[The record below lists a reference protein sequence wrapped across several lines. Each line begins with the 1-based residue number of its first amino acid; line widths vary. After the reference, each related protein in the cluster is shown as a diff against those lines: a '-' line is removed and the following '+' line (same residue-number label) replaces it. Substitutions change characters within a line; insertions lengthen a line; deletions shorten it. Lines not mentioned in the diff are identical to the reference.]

1 MSDDRPRQHYNIT
14 LAVLA
19 LAALSYALLQTMVA
33 PALPAIQHE
42 LGASPTTVT
51 WVLTV
56 YLLSAS
62 IATPILGRLG
72 DIFGKERTLFAVL
85 SLFALGSV
93 IAALSTSLGLL
104 VAGRAVQGAGGAVFP
119 LAFGIIRDEFP
130 RERVATGIGLISATF
145 GIGGSAGLVLSGVI
159 VDHLSY
165 RWIFWF
171 GLVVVGIAMITTHL
185 FVPESPVKSPAR
197 IDFGGAALLSAGLT
211 CMLLAVSE
219 GNRWGWGSAQIIGLF
234 TAAVVVLAIWVRYE
248 QRVPEPMVDI
258 DLLRLR
264 GVWTTNLTAF
274 LIGYGM
280 FGSFILIPQ
289 FVQTPEAAG
298 YGFGVGVT
306 GAGLF
311 LLPSALVMLVAGP
324 LAGTLAGR
332 VGSKVP
338 LLIGTASAA
347 ASFALLA
354 ARHSEPWEVV
364 AAVVLLGFGIGMSFA
379 SMANLIV
386 EAVPQHQTGEATGM
400 NTIMRTVGGAF
411 GAQIAAA
418 IVADNIAPG
427 ARYAAESGFTT
438 AFIMGTVALVIALA
452 AASLIPGYRPRSRR
466 HGVPE
471 VGHAGGRLD
480 DARELEVPGQRRDVI
495 VEEPYPVTEQH
506 GDHV

>member
-1 MSDDRPRQHYNIT
+1 VTRAERRRNPTAPRQHYNVT

-33 PALPAIQHE
+33 PALPEIQHE
-42 LGASPTTVT
+42 LGATPATVT

-62 IATPILGRLG
+62 VTTPILGRLG
-72 DIFGKERTLFAVL
+72 DMFGKERMLVAVLVMFAVG
-85 SLFALGSV
+85 SL
-93 IAALSTSLGLL
+93 IAALSNSLALL
-104 VAGRAVQGAGGAVFP
+104 VAGRAVQGAAGAVFP

-145 GIGGSAGLVLSGVI
+145 GIGGGAGLVLSGLI

-171 GLVVVGIAMITTHL
+171 GLVVVIIATVATH
-185 FVPESPVKSPAR
+185 FYVPESPVKSPAR
-197 IDFGGAALLSAGLT
+197 IDFAGAALLSAGLT
-211 CMLLAVSE
+211 AMLLAVSE
-219 GNRWGWGSAQIIGLF
+219 GNRWGWGSAEILGLF
-234 TAAVVVLAIWVRYE
+234 AAAAILLVAWVRYE
-248 QRVPEPMVDI
+248 QRAPEPLVDI
-258 DLLRLR
+258 PLLRVR

-274 LIGYGM
+274 LIGFGM

-289 FVQTPEAAG
+289 FVQAPVSTG

-306 GAGLF
+306 GAGLYM
-311 LLPSALVMLVAGP
+311 LPSAAIMLVAGP
-324 LAGTLAGR
+324 LAGTLGTRA
-332 VGSKVP
+332 GSKLP

-347 ASFALLA
+347 LSFLFLSVAHDEGWQIVLA
-354 ARHSEPWEVV
+354 VS
-364 AAVVLLGFGIGMSFA
+364 LLGFGIGMSFA

-418 IVADNIAPG
+418 IVTNHIADG
-427 ARYAAESGFTT
+427 SRYASESGFTT
-438 AFIMGTVALVIALA
+438 AFVMGTITVTIAFLA
-452 AASLIPGYRPRSRR
+452 ATLIPGRGRAGLPADA
-466 HGVPE
+466 VPE
-471 VGHAGGRLD
+471 VSHPGGRL
-480 DARELEVPGQRRDVI
+480 REPGELEVAQRS
-495 VEEPYPVTEQH
+495 
-506 GDHV
+506 

>member
-1 MSDDRPRQHYNIT
+1 VSTTAAPRLHHNAT

-33 PALPAIQHE
+33 PALPEIQHE
-42 LGASPTTVT
+42 LGASPSTVT

-62 IATPILGRLG
+62 VTTPVLGRLG
-72 DIFGKERTLFAVL
+72 DMFGKEHMLVAVL
-85 SLFALGSV
+85 ALFALGSL
-93 IAALSTSLGLL
+93 IAALSGSLGLL

-130 RERVATGIGLISATF
+130 RDRVATGIGLISATF
-145 GIGGSAGLVLSGVI
+145 GIGGGAGLVLSGLI

-171 GLVVVGIAMITTHL
+171 GLVVVLIAMVATRL

-211 CMLLAVSE
+211 SLLIAVSE
-219 GNRWGWGSAQIIGLF
+219 GNRWGWGSAPTVDLF
-234 TAAVVVLAIWVRYE
+234 AGAAVVLAVWVLYERRVR
-248 QRVPEPMVDI
+248 EPLVDI
-258 DLLRLR
+258 ELLRVR

-274 LIGYGM
+274 LIGFGM

-289 FVQTPEAAG
+289 FVQTPESVG
-298 YGFGVGVT
+298 YGFGAGVT

-311 LLPSALVMLVAGP
+311 LLPSAAVMLVAGP
-324 LAGTLAGR
+324 LAGTLGSR
-332 VGSKVP
+332 VGSKLP
-338 LLIGTASAA
+338 LLIGTGSAA
-347 ASFALLA
+347 ASFLFLSVA
-354 ARHSEPWEVV
+354 HSEQWHIVT
-364 AAVVLLGFGIGMSFA
+364 AVFLLGFGIGLSFA

-386 EAVPQHQTGEATGM
+386 EAVPQRQTGEATGM

-418 IVADNIAPG
+418 IVTGHIAAGSP
-427 ARYAAESGFTT
+427 YAAESGFTT
-438 AFIMGTVALVIALA
+438 AFVMGTVATAVAMLA
-452 AASLIPGYRPRSRR
+452 ATLIP
-466 HGVPE
+466 
-471 VGHAGGRLD
+471 
-480 DARELEVPGQRRDVI
+480 RRDAGLSLAVAGRRG
-495 VEEPYPVTEQH
+495 EAA
-506 GDHV
+506 

>member
-1 MSDDRPRQHYNIT
+1 MSEATLEAPRQHHNVT

-33 PALPAIQHE
+33 PALPEIQHE
-42 LGASPTTVT
+42 LGASPATVT

-62 IATPILGRLG
+62 VTTPILGRLG
-72 DIFGKERTLFAVL
+72 DMFGKERMLVVVLGLFAVG
-85 SLFALGSV
+85 SL
-93 IAALSTSLGLL
+93 IAALSNSLALL
-104 VAGRAVQGAGGAVFP
+104 VAGRAVQGAAGAVFP

-145 GIGGSAGLVLSGVI
+145 GIGGGAGLVLSGVI

-171 GLVVVGIAMITTHL
+171 GLVVVIIATVATH
-185 FVPESPVKSPAR
+185 FYVPESPVKSPAR

-211 CMLLAVSE
+211 SLLLAVSE
-219 GNRWGWGSAQIIGLF
+219 GNRWGWGSAQVIGLM
-234 TAAVVVLAIWVRYE
+234 ALAVVLLVVWVRYE
-248 QRVPEPMVDI
+248 QHVPRPLVDI
-258 DLLRLR
+258 QLLSLR

-274 LIGYGM
+274 LIGFGM

-289 FVQTPEAAG
+289 FVQAPESTS

-311 LLPSALVMLVAGP
+311 MLPSAAIMLVAGP
-324 LAGTLAGR
+324 LAGALGTR
-332 VGSKVP
+332 TGSKLP
-338 LLIGTASAA
+338 LLIGTCSAA
-347 ASFALLA
+347 LSFLLLSIA
-354 ARHSEPWEVV
+354 HAGGWQIVV
-364 AAVVLLGFGIGMSFA
+364 AVSLLGFGFGMSFA

-386 EAVPQHQTGEATGM
+386 DAVPQSQTGEATGM

-418 IVADNIAPG
+418 IVTDHIAEG
-427 ARYAAESGFTT
+427 SRYASETGFTT
-438 AFIMGTVALVIALA
+438 AFAMGAVVVAIALIA
-452 AASLIPGYRPRSRR
+452 ATLIP
-466 HGVPE
+466 
-471 VGHAGGRLD
+471 
-480 DARELEVPGQRRDVI
+480 ARQWRETLTPA
-495 VEEPYPVTEQH
+495 
-506 GDHV
+506 